1 MSTNAVSAKSIQRNW
16 HLIDAKNQTLGRL
29 AVDVAKILMGKN
41 KVNYV
46 TYLDM
51 GDYVVVTNASGI
63 KVTGKKADQKKYYS
77 HSGFPGGLRTQT
89 YANLLAD
96 KPQEVIKHAIKGML
110 PNNKLRNK
118 MLKKLFVF
126 PDNNH
131 PYKSK
136 AFASSVLKKQLKQET
151 TEAVTAAKV
160 EETNNG

>member
-1 MSTNAVSAKSIQRNW
+1 MSTNSVSAKSIQRNW

-131 PYKSK
+131 PYT
-136 AFASSVLKKQLKQET
+136 KQLKQET
-151 TEAVTAAKV
+151 TGVVTAKV